1 MKHGESKRITRGKRL
16 LAGAL
21 ALAMVVSFSPSAYA
35 AEASTAAEQIDLAQS
50 TMWEEAPLNV
60 ELEPAEP
67 ESASTTDGSSVQKSP
82 SLSQEPQETKI
93 PESGASPFP
102 TEVPAAVT
110 SPEPTTDPG
119 ETVTPKPTA
128 SSNPA
133 SSPSPSPTETPEAT
147 AALTA
152 MPAATASPAPT
163 ADPEE
168 SVELTA
174 TPESAQSQISSIFGI
189 SGNAALMMGSMFGGK
204 NMEEGGIT
212 TVADTLTN
220 VSEGVTYRKLVTR
233 SESGQNISY
242 LTEVDLSKHVII
254 KAAYTGYYEAGS
266 TKESRRKTADSID
279 WQLGT
284 TTGMAADYGQIA
296 DPEGTVVM
304 ATNADYFNM
313 GTGEPSG
320 YLIME
325 GNTIKNHGEPYF
337 AILKNGAAVIRDAGT
352 DTSDVEEAISGPF
365 YLIRD
370 GQIDYDGGVAS
381 NNGHVPRNSV
391 GIRADGSVVFLLNDG
406 RQAPSSVGMSC
417 EDVARILLDAGC
429 VTALYLDGG
438 GSATVAARPEGSDS
452 LQIINSPSDGAEREV
467 ASALLVVSTAEHSGE
482 FDHAA
487 ITPNDGLYTPN
498 STIQFQA
505 VGVDSAGF
513 PADLPDDLTWSLED
527 SGMGSIDNSGLFT
540 SNGTTGVVTVQLLR
554 DGRAVGSTSVQ
565 VVVPDEIR
573 FNSEEVSLGFTDT
586 TDLGLVVRYQD
597 RDVNIK
603 NGDILWELSDDK
615 LGTFDGNLFTSADE
629 ESLNGTITATLA
641 SNIQLSASI
650 HVIVGMLPTIVWN
663 FEDVQNEDGSVTPAK
678 EYYGNL
684 LTHSNY
690 GRGGKESF
698 EIVSIDDDEPV
709 RFGEKSLKLNY
720 DFTSCG
726 AVTEGACVGTTEAMQ
741 IPGTPTAIGVWVYA
755 PEGVG
760 IEWQGDGTQ
769 AGFWLRGYVVDG
781 TGTVQPYDLTLEPK
795 AVSDGQQPGIYW
807 EGWKY
812 IEADLTKLSPPYSI
826 QRGMT
831 FRLMYVAGTMMGTK
845 TANSIYFDNLQFVYG
860 TNVDDVD
867 NPIVNSITV
876 NNQELTNG
884 AVITDKTFTIRADYS
899 DVENKYTSG
908 VDPSTVR
915 MFIDGVN
922 VAGNDH
928 YSFAV
933 QQSDNYAELYNLQLT
948 DGEHT
953 VTVSLRDK
961 FGNEVEETRTFTVQA
976 GNTAPA
982 TIRIAPVEDRAV
994 LGKKITLEIR
1004 AEGDTVSQSETEIRL
1019 SNMFPDYSVEF
1030 GSSYSGTTEYSKL
1043 SGTITISAERKF
1055 TLLSIDDDLIARV
1068 VVDVPPTLTQN
1079 EVFTYEVKAGSYET
1093 SKGYYSTYRFA
1104 EQELPVAAPLQVI
1117 SEPVLVH
1124 EGGTTVIQIVDQDEK
1139 PVAGAKLY
1147 LASDDSL
1154 IGTANEDGELGTNY
1168 FSKTAA
1174 TTRVYAKTD
1183 DGSMSFQYNVYSY
1196 DPEKIENPLDYVMFN
1211 VVSGKNAATSK
1222 NVTWF
1227 SDALNGGEQ
1236 SLRYRIQGT
1245 EGWKTIQAEQTFLSF
1260 TKGGNNKAVNANLVT
1275 LTGLVPGSVYEYQ
1288 VGQGDAWSA
1297 IADFTQS
1304 ESDSFFV
1311 MSDIQADDMSNV
1323 NIMMQQITKG
1333 GYAFGIQ
1340 TGDAI
1345 DDVTGYGEVAQIA
1358 DLLGAENVNGS
1369 PVLHVLGNHEYY
1381 GDADALTAK
1390 ALFGLDVT
1398 SPGSHYSVTYGD
1410 VYVAVI
1416 NYTNTNEQLISALD
1430 WLVKDAQASNAT
1442 WKILTLH
1449 QPPYYTNASGGNMP
1463 IYTYVPDAAEEAGIN
1478 VVFSGHDH
1486 SLARTN
1492 PLRDDQIDEDT
1503 GIVYYIGGSS
1513 GEKSYSITSQGIF
1526 DYNKIFSV
1534 ATTAFNAT
1542 YIGVNPSEDSLE
1554 ITMYDVSDGTQEKV
1568 DTYTI
1573 YTREAICSNNGHDFE
1588 EPPICEDGM
1597 LICNNCGAKVAPVE
1611 VKYTGWAADK
1621 ETGRRMYFVAGEKQ
1635 TGMFLLDQ
1643 TYYYFDKNGV
1653 ALDSTVV
1660 LDEVEM
1666 EFDNGL
1672 LIGGYTGFVKKSD
1685 GNTYHYN
1692 NGQMTFGWY
1701 QDKTTGNWYHF
1712 NADTGIMAVGS
1723 KVMPDTNSG
1732 SKGVYYDFSE
1742 EGVLLRAYPNA
1753 NGYYYWADLR
1763 NTDAWVKNGYDPD
1776 QSDESWYRTNGNG
1789 HFVTDPNLPAGSEV
1803 VIEVDG
1809 VLYAFNNDNGKL
1821 LRGSVVNENGKL
1833 YYYWAGKPKA
1843 PENNW
1848 IEDNGEY
1855 YYAFSDGHLAVGS
1868 ATVTMPDGTVQ
1879 NRNFA
1884 SDGKL
1889 ITNEKLTLLNASLT
1903 DDDHYM
1909 IVTLKNAP
1917 ENAENVRIAI
1927 WAMSDQASTIR
1938 WVNAEKTEDGKWV
1951 AKEPMCRFE
1960 NVIADTF
1967 VAHAYGVLDGEDQF
1981 MCGTTT
1987 EVKCVAVHSFSSDA
2001 DIDCEYC
2008 GAIRSLEDDTVPMYR
2023 LYNSNTGEHFYTG
2036 SSEERDI
2043 LIEAGWNYED
2053 VAWNAPV
2060 HIGSPIYRL
2069 RNPNTGDHHYTGS
2082 QTELQNL
2089 VEVGWS
2095 YEGVAWNTTAA
2106 SANSVPMY
2114 RLYNP
2119 NAICGTHHYTGSMEE
2134 RENLVKEGWKYEG
2147 IGWYGLLN

>member
-1 MKHGESKRITRGKRL
+1 MRHIARRSL
-16 LAGAL
+16 SVFL
-21 ALAMVVSFSPSAYA
+21 ALAMLLSAAPFAFA
-35 AEASTAAEQIDLAQS
+35 AETEEALDEWTENTPTTLEEVADEPIDESAKSEAESVADETEPAAEE
-50 TMWEEAPLNV
+50 TV
-60 ELEPAEP
+60 EPAEE
-67 ESASTTDGSSVQKSP
+67 ESTEPVSEETDDA
-82 SLSQEPQETKI
+82 EEETQETTEEATEPI
-93 PESGASPFP
+93 SEETGDTATEETEPIDETAEVMEP
-102 TEVPAAVT
+102 TEFV
-110 SPEPTTDPG
+110 
-119 ETVTPKPTA
+119 ETVE
-128 SSNPA
+128 NEELLLDYQL
-133 SSPSPSPTETPEAT
+133 TEEAMG
-147 AALTA
+147 A
-152 MPAATASPAPT
+152 AATT
-163 ADPEE
+163 GE
-168 SVELTA
+168 
-174 TPESAQSQISSIFGI
+174 
-189 SGNAALMMGSMFGGK
+189 
-204 NMEEGGIT
+204 NMEAAGLKIISRTSNNVT
-212 TVADTLTN
+212 T
-220 VSEGVTYRKLVTR
+220 GVTYDKIISRNASDQQNVGFLTKVNLTGNVT
-233 SESGQNISY
+233 
-242 LTEVDLSKHVII
+242 I
-254 KAAYTGYYEAGS
+254 KAGYKGYYAPGS
-266 TKESRRKTADSID
+266 TVSSRAENAKNLGWGFSKTSILASEYES
-279 WQLGT
+279 
-284 TTGMAADYGQIA
+284 AADH
-296 DPEGTVVM
+296 EGTVVM
-304 ATNADYFNM
+304 ATNGDYFNM
-313 GTGEPSG
+313 GTGEPLG

-325 GNTIKNHGEPYF
+325 GNTIKGTGEPYF
-337 AILKNGAAVIRDAGT
+337 AILKDGSAVICDAGT
-352 DTSDVEEAISGPF
+352 DTSDVQEAVSGPF
-365 YLIRD
+365 LLIRD
-370 GQIDYDGGVAS
+370 GKNVAPVD
-381 NNGHVPRNSV
+381 NTLAPRNSV
-391 GIRADGSVVFLLNDG
+391 GICADGSVVFYLNDG
-406 RQAPSSVGMSC
+406 RQAPTSVGMTLN
-417 EDVARILLDAGC
+417 EVASVLLDAGC

-438 GSATVAARPEGSDS
+438 GSATVAARPEGSS
-452 LQIINSPSDGAEREV
+452 RLQVINSPSDGAEREV

-487 ITPNDGLYTPN
+487 ITPNDELYTPN

-629 ESLNGTITATLA
+629 ESLNGTITATWA

-663 FEDVQNEDGSVTPAK
+663 FEDVQNEDGSVTLAE

-781 TGTVQPYDLTLEPK
+781 TGAVQPYDLTLEPK
-795 AVSDGQQPGIYW
+795 AVSGDQQPGIYW

-1430 WLVKDAQASNAT
+1430 WLVKDAQASDAT

-1492 PLRDDQIDEDT
+1492 PLRDDQIDEKK
-1503 GIVYYIGGSS
+1503 GVLYYIGGSS
-1513 GEKSYSITSQGIF
+1513 GEKSYGLTSQNIF
-1526 DYNKIFSV
+1526 DYGKIFAL
-1534 ATTAFNAT
+1534 ATVDFTAT
-1542 YIGVNPSEDSLE
+1542 YIGVTADKYKMVLNV
-1554 ITMYDVSDGTQEKV
+1554 YDVTGADTECV
-1568 DTYTI
+1568 DTYTL
-1573 YTREAICSNNGHDFE
+1573 YTELGSCADAGHE
-1588 EPPICEDGM
+1588 LENALYSDGK
-1597 LICNNCGAKVAPVE
+1597 LTCNQCGDEVDPAE
-1611 VKYTGWAADK
+1611 VKYTGWATDK
-1621 ETGRRMYFVAGEKQ
+1621 GTGRSMYFISGEPK
-1635 TGMFLLDQ
+1635 TGEFLLDHDVF
-1643 TYYYFDKNGV
+1643 YFDENGV
-1653 ALDSTVV
+1653 AYDGEVV
-1660 LDEVEM
+1660 IDEVTM
-1666 EFDNGL
+1666 EFDNGK
-1672 LIGGYTGFVKKSD
+1672 LIGGYTGFITKTD
-1685 GNTYHYN
+1685 GNTYHYED
-1692 NGQMTFGWY
+1692 GKMTFGWY
-1701 QDKTTGNWYHF
+1701 ETEGKWYSFNTETGVMC
-1712 NADTGIMAVGS
+1712 TGIHVQPDAEARS
-1723 KVMPDTNSG
+1723 KNA
-1732 SKGVYYDFSE
+1732 YYDFAAD
-1742 EGVLLRAYPNA
+1742 GVLERGYFNPV
-1753 NGYYYWADLR
+1753 GYYYWAGLPKA
-1763 NTDAWVKNGYDPD
+1763 NAWVQTGAQSNDPD
-1776 QSDESWYRTNGNG
+1776 AWYRTNGNG
-1789 HFVTDPNLPAGSEV
+1789 HFVKDPAGGETV
-1803 VIEVDG
+1803 VIAIDG
-1809 VLYAFNNDNGKL
+1809 VEYTFENSTGKLLKGSIVNDNGT
-1821 LRGSVVNENGKL
+1821 LRYYWVGEPVNDGWFELDGKTYYAFEDGYLAKGSVVIDGENYMFG
-1833 YYYWAGKPKA
+1833 
-1843 PENNW
+1843 
-1848 IEDNGEY
+1848 
-1855 YYAFSDGHLAVGS
+1855 SDGHL
-1868 ATVTMPDGTVQ
+1868 
-1879 NRNFA
+1879 
-1884 SDGKL
+1884 
-1889 ITNEKLTLLNASLT
+1889 ITEGAIVYADLT
-1903 DDDHYM
+1903 DDYH
-1909 IVTLKNAP
+1909 ILTAKLT
-1917 ENAENVRIAI
+1917 NVHNMVAVRFAI
-1927 WAMSDQASTIR
+1927 WIVANGASNDSVV
-1938 WVNAEKTEDGKWV
+1938 WVKAEKNGDGDWTADV
-1951 AKEPMCRFE
+1951 PMCKFGAQAGE
-1960 NVIADTF
+1960 VYAI
-1967 VAHAYGVLDGEDQF
+1967 HAYGTNEDADAF
-1981 MCGTTT
+1981 LVGTT
-1987 EVKCVAVHSFSSDA
+1987 VSVPVAAPHEFTDDQDA
-2001 DIDCEYC
+2001 TCNYC
-2008 GAIRSLEDDTVPMYR
+2008 GFERQVEIEKEPTVSMFR
-2023 LYNSNTGEHFYTG
+2023 LYNPNTGEHFYTG
-2036 SSEERDI
+2036 STDERDSLEEI
-2043 LIEAGWNYED
+2043 GWQYEGI
-2053 VAWNAPV
+2053 AWNAPSRS
-2060 HIGSPIYRL
+2060 GSPVHRL
-2069 RNPNTGDHHYTGS
+2069 FNPNSGDHHYTMS
-2082 QTELQNL
+2082 WEEVQNL
-2089 VEVGWS
+2089 VEVGWQ
-2095 YEGVAWNTTAA
+2095 YEGVAWNSA
-2106 SANSVPMY
+2106 SASSSNVANY

-2119 NAICGTHHYTGSMEE
+2119 NAETGIHHYTSSLEE
-2134 RENLVKEGWKYEG
+2134 RDNLVELGWKYEG
-2147 IGWYGLLN
+2147 IAWFGILV